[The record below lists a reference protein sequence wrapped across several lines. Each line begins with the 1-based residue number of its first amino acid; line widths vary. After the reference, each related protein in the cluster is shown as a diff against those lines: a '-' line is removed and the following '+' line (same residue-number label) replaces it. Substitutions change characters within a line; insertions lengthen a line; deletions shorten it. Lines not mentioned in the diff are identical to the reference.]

1 MDFLTK
7 CPIGYFL
14 TVTFMSII
22 LIWLFSPHGFD
33 VICRVKATREALR
46 PIIKLKYFTLVNS
59 PGIERTH

>member
-7 CPIGYFL
+7 SPTDYFL

-22 LIWLFSPHGFD
+22 LTWLFSPHRID
-33 VICRVKATREALR
+33 VICRAKATHEALR